1 VTLATEPNDIIEV
14 LRPQLATWR
23 RPMLPG
29 LGEDPRPSM
38 ALPPR
43 VETTPPEPPTDAT
56 VAKVLGQLGP
66 APVSVDDLVRT
77 SGLPARLVQSILL
90 ELALADRIERHEGQL
105 VSRRAP

>member
-1 VTLATEPNDIIEV
+1 
-14 LRPQLATWR
+14 
-23 RPMLPG
+23 
-29 LGEDPRPSM
+29 
-38 ALPPR
+38 
-43 VETTPPEPPTDAT
+43 

-77 SGLPARLVQSILL
+77 SGLSARLVQSILL